1 MTDQSM
7 LATPLDIGPMT
18 VRGRLFKSAT
28 SETRA
33 TDDGFVTDE
42 LLAFYEPMVEART
55 PMIITGNL
63 YVSPQGK
70 SADRQASTPTTRSR
84 VCGTGPTSRAAT
96 MSNSSPSS
104 TTVAAR

>member
-1 MTDQSM
+1 MTANTM
-7 LATPLDIGPMT
+7 LTTPLHIGPIT

-42 LLAFYEPMVEART
+42 LLEFYEPMVDAGT

-63 YVSPQGK
+63 YVSPKGSQRTG
-70 SADRQASTPTTRSR
+70 RRASMRTTRSR
-84 VCGTGPTSRAAT
+84 ACGTGSTWPIAT
-96 MSNSSPSS
+96 TSNSSP
-104 TTVAAR
+104 TWFRR